1 MTALGRV
8 VFLNPYLN
16 MKRTIK
22 ILTLTV
28 AVGCATAPPA
38 HDTAAQIQSA
48 ASLEKAIVFHSEALP
63 VEAAGAADSLR
74 LSAAV
79 ERALRQSTEVQI
91 ALAEVRAAQAAAH
104 QSRLLPNPILDI
116 AFRFPEGG
124 GRTVI
129 EAGLTA
135 DLTQL
140 LQRPRRISAADA
152 RLRAASAKAVATVLD
167 VMHATQ
173 REYFD
178 AVGLRREVAILTEQN
193 NRIGELLKVAEAR
206 LAAGEGTQLDVTT
219 LKAERATGA
228 IDLREGTLK
237 LTQANLALA
246 HRLGQPRGRTD
257 WQLATPLYTEVALRG
272 EPDSIAHGLRVRPEI
287 QADRWQLTALEDATA
302 LARLAW
308 MENNAAGL
316 AAERGS
322 DWSLGPSVA
331 LPLPLFDW
339 GQARRANARAQAI
352 AARHRLTQT
361 TRQVAREIRTAHA
374 TVAALMATARRART
388 ELLPLH
394 EERVRLS
401 RVVYEAGQSDV
412 TPLRFAEL
420 DLLKAQLKVT
430 RLEQRTAQAII
441 ALDRAMGGVTEG
453 MPNAQ

>member
-1 MTALGRV
+1 MTAHGRV
-8 VFLNPYLN
+8 VILNPN
-16 MKRTIK
+16 KIMKRTIK
-22 ILTLTV
+22 FLALIA

-38 HDTAAQIQSA
+38 HDTSPQIQSA
-48 ASLEKAIVFHSEALP
+48 ASLANAIEFHSDALP
-63 VEAAGAADSLR
+63 VDAPAVADSLR

-91 ALAEVRAAQAAAH
+91 ALADVRMAQAAAH
-104 QSRLLPNPILDI
+104 QSRLLPNPILDV

-124 GRTVI
+124 GRTVV

-135 DLTQL
+135 NFTQL

-173 REYFD
+173 QNYFEC
-178 AVGLRREVAILTEQN
+178 VVLRREVAILTEQN
-193 NRIGELLKVAEAR
+193 NRIGDLLKIAEAK
-206 LAAGEGTQLDVTT
+206 LAGGEGTKLDVTT
-219 LKAERATGA
+219 LKAEQATVA

-237 LTQANLALA
+237 STQANLALA

-257 WQLATPLYTEVALRG
+257 SQLATPLYIQIALRG

-287 QADRWQLTALEDATA
+287 QADRWQLAALEDQTA

-316 AAERGS
+316 AAERES

-339 GQARRANARAQAI
+339 GQARRAEARAQAI

-361 TRQVAREIRTAHA
+361 TRQVTREIRQAHTA
-374 TVAALMATARRART
+374 VAALMTTAGSART

-394 EERVRLS
+394 EERVRLA
-401 RVVYEAGQSDV
+401 RVVYEVGHSDV
-412 TPLRFAEL
+412 TVLRLAEL
-420 DLLKAQLKVT
+420 DLLKAQLKVV
-430 RLEQRTAQAII
+430 RLEHRTAQAII
-441 ALDRAMGGVTEG
+441 ALDRATGGSTVEKL
-453 MPNAQ
+453 ND

>member
-1 MTALGRV
+1 MTAHGCV

-16 MKRTIK
+16 MKQTIK
-22 ILTLTV
+22 FLVLTATI
-28 AVGCATAPPA
+28 GCATAPPS
-38 HDTAAQIQSA
+38 HNTAAQIQSA
-48 ASLEKAIVFHSEALP
+48 ASLENAIVFHAEALP
-63 VEAAGAADSLR
+63 AEAAVTADSLQF
-74 LSAAV
+74 SAAV

-91 ALAEVRAAQAAAH
+91 ALAEVRGAQAAAH

-129 EAGLTA
+129 ETGLTA

-152 RLRAASAKAVATVLD
+152 RLRVASAKAVATVLD

-173 REYFD
+173 KIYFD
-178 AVGLRREVAILTEQN
+178 AVGLRREGAILTEQN
-193 NRIGELLKVAEAR
+193 NRIDELLKVAEVR
-206 LAAGEGTQLDVTT
+206 LAAGESTQLDVTT
-219 LKAERATGA
+219 FKAEQATGA
-228 IDLREGTLK
+228 IDLREATLK

-257 WQLATPLYTEVALRG
+257 WKLTTPLYIQVVLRD

-287 QADRWQLTALEDATA
+287 QADRWQLVALEDQTA

-308 MENNAAGL
+308 MEKNAVGL
-316 AAERGS
+316 ASERNS

-339 GQARRANARAQAI
+339 GQARRAEANAQAI

-361 TRQVAREIRTAHA
+361 TRQVAREIRQAHTAVVSLMTTAHR
-374 TVAALMATARRART
+374 VRT
-388 ELLPLH
+388 ELVPLH
-394 EERVRLS
+394 EERVRLA
-401 RVVYEAGQSDV
+401 RVVYETGQSDV
-412 TPLRFAEL
+412 TVLRLAEL
-420 DLLKAQLKVT
+420 DLLKTQLKVV
-430 RLEQRTAQAII
+430 RLEYRTTRAII
-441 ALDRAMGGVTEG
+441 ALDRATGGSGG
-453 MPNAQ
+453 MPNDQ

>member
-1 MTALGRV
+1 
-8 VFLNPYLN
+8 
-16 MKRTIK
+16 MKQTIK
-22 ILTLTV
+22 FLILT
-28 AVGCATAPPA
+28 AAIGCTTAPPS
-38 HDTAAQIQSA
+38 HNTAAQIQSA
-48 ASLEKAIVFHSEALP
+48 ASLENAIVFHAETLP
-63 VEAAGAADSLR
+63 AESTGAPDSLR
-74 LSAAV
+74 LPAAV

-91 ALAEVRAAQAAAH
+91 ALAEVRRAQAAAH

-129 EAGLTA
+129 ETGLTA

-152 RLRAASAKAVATVLD
+152 RLRATSAKAVATVLD

-173 REYFD
+173 KIYFD
-178 AVGLRREVAILTEQN
+178 AVGVRREGAILTEQN
-193 NRIGELLKVAEAR
+193 NRIGELLKVAELR

-219 LKAERATGA
+219 LKAEQATGA
-228 IDLREGTLK
+228 IDLREATLK

-257 WQLATPLYTEVALRG
+257 WKLTTPLYTQVVLRD

-287 QADRWQLTALEDATA
+287 QADRWQLAALEDQTA

-316 AAERGS
+316 AAERDS
-322 DWSLGPSVA
+322 DWSLGPSVV

-339 GQARRANARAQAI
+339 GQARRAEARAQAI

-361 TRQVAREIRTAHA
+361 TRQVAREIRQAHNA
-374 TVAALMATARRART
+374 VASLMTTARRART

-394 EERVRLS
+394 EERVRLA

-412 TPLRFAEL
+412 TVLRLAEL
-420 DLLKAQLKVT
+420 DLLKTQLKVV
-430 RLEQRTAQAII
+430 RLEHRTTRAII
-441 ALDRAMGGVTEG
+441 ALDRATGGSGG
-453 MPNAQ
+453 MPNDQ

>member
-1 MTALGRV
+1 
-8 VFLNPYLN
+8 
-16 MKRTIK
+16 MKQTIK
-22 ILTLTV
+22 FLVLTATI
-28 AVGCATAPPA
+28 GCATAPPS

-48 ASLEKAIVFHSEALP
+48 ASLANAIEFHSKALP
-63 VEAAGAADSLR
+63 VESAGGADSLR

-91 ALAEVRAAQAAAH
+91 ALAEVRGAQAAAH

-124 GRTVI
+124 GRAVI
-129 EAGLTA
+129 ETGLTA

-152 RLRAASAKAVATVLD
+152 RLRVASAKAVATVLD

-173 REYFD
+173 KIYFD
-178 AVGLRREVAILTEQN
+178 AVGLRREGAILTEQN
-193 NRIGELLKVAEAR
+193 NRIGELLKVAEVR

-219 LKAERATGA
+219 FKAEQATGA
-228 IDLREGTLK
+228 IDLRETTLK

-257 WQLATPLYTEVALRG
+257 WKLTTPLYIQVVLRD

-287 QADRWQLTALEDATA
+287 QADRWQLIALEDQTA

-308 MENNAAGL
+308 MEKNAVGL
-316 AAERGS
+316 ASERNS

-339 GQARRANARAQAI
+339 GQARRAKARAQAI

-361 TRQVAREIRTAHA
+361 TRQVTGEIRQAHA
-374 TVAALMATARRART
+374 TAATLMTTARRART
-388 ELLPLH
+388 DLVPLH
-394 EERVRLS
+394 EERVRLA
-401 RVVYEAGQSDV
+401 RFVYEAGQSDV
-412 TPLRFAEL
+412 TPLRFAGL
-420 DLLKAQLKVT
+420 DLLKARLKQS
-430 RLEQRTAQAII
+430 RWAGQRGSFRVIHSKSRTPTFA
-441 ALDRAMGGVTEG
+441 
-453 MPNAQ
+453 

>member
-1 MTALGRV
+1 
-8 VFLNPYLN
+8 
-16 MKRTIK
+16 MKQTIK
-22 ILTLTV
+22 FLVLTAV
-28 AVGCATAPPA
+28 VGCATTPPS
-38 HDTAAQIQSA
+38 HNTAAQIQSA
-48 ASLEKAIVFHSEALP
+48 ASLENAIVFHAEALP
-63 VEAAGAADSLR
+63 VEAVGAADLLR

-79 ERALRQSTEVQI
+79 ERALRQSPEVQI
-91 ALAEVRAAQAAAH
+91 ALAEVRGTQAAAH
-104 QSRLLPNPILDI
+104 QSRLLPNPILNI

-135 DLTQL
+135 GLTQL

-152 RLRAASAKAVATVLD
+152 RLRAASANAVATVLD
-167 VMHATQ
+167 VIHATQ
-173 REYFD
+173 KNYFE

-219 LKAERATGA
+219 LKAEQATGA

-246 HRLGQPRGRTD
+246 HRLGQPRGRTA
-257 WQLATPLYTEVALRG
+257 WELTTPLYIQVALRG
-272 EPDSIAHGLRVRPEI
+272 GPDSIAHGLRVRPEI
-287 QADRWQLTALEDATA
+287 QTDRWQLAALEDQTA

-316 AAERGS
+316 AAERDS
-322 DWSLGPSVA
+322 NWSLGPSVA

-339 GQARRANARAQAI
+339 GQARRAGARAQAI

-361 TRQVAREIRTAHA
+361 TRQVVREIRQAHDA
-374 TVAALMATARRART
+374 VASLMITARRART

-394 EERVRLS
+394 KERVRLA

-412 TPLRFAEL
+412 TVLRLAEL
-420 DLLKAQLKVT
+420 DLLKAQLKVV
-430 RLEQRTAQAII
+430 RLEHRTARAII
-441 ALDRAMGGVTEG
+441 ALDRATGGSGG
-453 MPNAQ
+453 MPNDQLPKTK